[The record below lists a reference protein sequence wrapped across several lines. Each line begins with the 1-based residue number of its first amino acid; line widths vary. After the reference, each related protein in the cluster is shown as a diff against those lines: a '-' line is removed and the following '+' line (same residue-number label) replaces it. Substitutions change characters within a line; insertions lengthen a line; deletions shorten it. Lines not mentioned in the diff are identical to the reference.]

1 MNNFEKRLNEYKK
14 LINLEKTTKEITN
27 NLKISTRSINNYA
40 KKLKIKPKRQNRNK
54 FNIDFFEKI
63 DTEEKAYMLG
73 FISADGYISSNN
85 RTLCFRISKKDI
97 DIIEKFNKLIDFKN
111 NIIYKENTIDINYCS
126 IKMVKDLEKYG
137 IVRNKTKTVYLPELE
152 DKLIKHFIRGYIDG
166 DGCIGKKQVSIIFGS
181 EKMYRD
187 MLKTFE
193 KKSKGKISSLKKDN
207 YYIIQL
213 CRRNCDLI
221 KYLYEDSKIYLDR
234 KKQSYNQNWKFYTE
248 RIRTK
253 G

>member
-1 MNNFEKRLNEYKK
+1 
-14 LINLEKTTKEITN
+14 
-27 NLKISTRSINNYA
+27 
-40 KKLKIKPKRQNRNK
+40 
-54 FNIDFFEKI
+54 
-63 DTEEKAYMLG
+63 
-73 FISADGYISSNN
+73 
-85 RTLCFRISKKDI
+85 
-97 DIIEKFNKLIDFKN
+97 
-111 NIIYKENTIDINYCS
+111 
-126 IKMVKDLEKYG
+126 MVKDLEKYG

-221 KYLYEDSKIYLDR
+221 KYLYEDAKIYLDR

-248 RIRTK
+248 RIRAR